1 MAALHAKMAAADY
14 FRQSGDILARDK
26 TKLDDL
32 QTRLDA
38 AFVRWETLEEPA

>member
-1 MAALHAKMAAADY
+1 MAAADY

-32 QTRLDA
+32 QTRLEN

>member
-1 MAALHAKMAAADY
+1 LFKGGVQ
-14 FRQSGDILARDK
+14 RQAGGHVNGIGDK

-32 QTRLDA
+32 QARLDA

>member
-1 MAALHAKMAAADY
+1 MAALHATMAAPDY
-14 FRQSGDILARDK
+14 FRQAGDLLARDK

-32 QTRLDA
+32 QARLDA